1 MAERWLHQTL
11 VQAISTGYRLIRPTL
26 FQRSAGDAHR
36 SAVELLR
43 RMDGMPLLDAAT
55 PLLVPQQPVEVGG
68 VLLPH
73 PLILAAGLVKGD
85 GFAGEAEALDAVRQ
99 GHNIIPGWRSLP
111 ALVGPVEFGSF
122 TRHPRL
128 GNNGTIMWR
137 DPASRSTQNRVGLR
151 NPGAVA
157 AAAFLSQRRDRLPT
171 VFGINIAPTP
181 GLDDDSQ
188 DSHDVSEAIEAFI
201 ARGVHPSWFTLNV
214 SCPNTED
221 DPGNRQTEDR
231 TRTLCHAAR
240 SVTGDIPLWVKV
252 SPGLSTEQYAT
263 MMRVFTETGV
273 QAVVATN
280 TIARPTPDIEDHVA
294 GVGGGVLHRHALE
307 AVAALR
313 DTDQPID
320 IVGCGGVMDPIT
332 RNNFHQHGVR
342 ACQYWSALVYRGP
355 LVAAAILNE
364 D

>member
-1 MAERWLHQTL
+1 MAERWLQRTL

-43 RMDGMPLLDAAT
+43 RLDRLPLLDAAT
-55 PLLVPQQPVEVGG
+55 PLLVPRQPVEVGG
-68 VLLPH
+68 VSLPH

-111 ALVGPVEFGSF
+111 ALVGPVEVGSF

-128 GNNGTIMWR
+128 GNNDTVMWR
-137 DPASRSTQNRVGLR
+137 DPPSRSTQNRVGLK

-157 AAAFLSQRRDRLPT
+157 AAAFLSQRVDRLPA
-171 VFGINIAPTP
+171 VFGINIAPSP
-181 GLDDDSQ
+181 GVDNDTQ
-188 DSHDVSEAIEAFI
+188 DSTDVSEAIEAFI

-221 DPGNRQTEDR
+221 DPGSRQTEDR
-231 TRTLCHAAR
+231 TRTLCRAAR
-240 SVTGDIPLWVKV
+240 AVTGDIPLWVKI
-252 SPGLSTEQYAT
+252 SPGLAAEQYGT
-263 MMRVFTETGV
+263 MMKVFAETGV

-280 TIARPTPDIEDHVA
+280 TIARPTPDIDDYLA
-294 GVGGGVLHRHALE
+294 GVGGGMLHRHALA
-307 AVAALR
+307 AVTALA
-313 DTDQPID
+313 DAGQPID
-320 IVGCGGVMDPIT
+320 IIGCGGVMDPVT
-332 RNNFHQHGVR
+332 LHSFRQHGVR